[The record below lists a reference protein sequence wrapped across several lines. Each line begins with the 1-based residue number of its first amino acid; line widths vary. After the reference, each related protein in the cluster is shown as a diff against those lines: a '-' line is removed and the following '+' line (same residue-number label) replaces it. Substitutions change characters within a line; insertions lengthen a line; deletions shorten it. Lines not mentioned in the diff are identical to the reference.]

1 MSEARHFVVTEK
13 LRDRRLGALKGR
25 GFQPRRTSFSMT
37 YGTAEKPCPSQASD
51 AQSFS
56 AATFRRAA

>member
-1 MSEARHFVVTEK
+1 MSESRHFVVAEK
-13 LRDRRLGALKGR
+13 LHNRLGALK